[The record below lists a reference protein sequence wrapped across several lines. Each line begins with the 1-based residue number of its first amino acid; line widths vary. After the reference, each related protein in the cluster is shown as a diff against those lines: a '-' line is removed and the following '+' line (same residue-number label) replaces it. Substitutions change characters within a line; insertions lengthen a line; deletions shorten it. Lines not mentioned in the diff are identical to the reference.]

1 MPCVGRV
8 GGGKR
13 QKRVHFLQLQ
23 GVFNDDGTRGM
34 GTKKARSY
42 NRAQMTNSKEL
53 TPSVPSAFQVSNS
66 LSPYTLATFSAAVFA
81 RFFVALLQLQSSE
94 KAIILYLLLQDFH
107 GPFYIVINDPDF

>member
-1 MPCVGRV
+1 MPCL
-8 GGGKR
+8 GGIGSGER

-23 GVFNDDGTRGM
+23 GVFNDDGSRGM

-42 NRAQMTNSKEL
+42 NRAQMTNSNEL
-53 TPSVPSAFQVSNS
+53 IPGVPSAFQVSDS